1 MFKIFSTD
9 SKRRCGAFSVTNV
22 AFFAIFVFI
31 FTLLFICTS
40 CKSSQNSE
48 GLIAP
53 PTFPNSQPQST
64 NDSLGDSVAQKT
76 QNPTGNGLSTESG
89 ATTESGAPTES
100 AAPTSFPT
108 PEPGTP
114 DKLGLYIADD
124 NERTFVDKFSSK
136 WIVGNDIDCFE
147 VLASNEKSFSGK
159 FDKLWQT
166 TWEGFPNTKNVKVG
180 YKLDIHLL
188 SDENSSDKIS
198 SDKIISFDVK
208 SPKDVLPYREY
219 IEVYLYDD
227 IHVSGWYSHLEEDDM
242 NDETI
247 MTSIKMLATEKQSE
261 IEKIHLTAYLYTTD
275 MPERRI
281 LSYAADIINANLL
294 P

>member
-9 SKRRCGAFSVTNV
+9 AKRRCGAFSVTNV

-76 QNPTGNGLSTESG
+76 QNPTGNGLSTES
-89 ATTESGAPTES
+89 SAPTES

-114 DKLGLYIADD
+114 DKLGLYIAE
-124 NERTFVDKFSSK
+124 NGERIFVDKFSSK
-136 WIVGNDIDCFE
+136 WIVGKDIDCFE

-166 TWEGFPNTKNVKVG
+166 AWESFSNTKNVKVG

-198 SDKIISFDVK
+198 SNKIISFDVK

-247 MTSIKMLATEKQSE
+247 MTSVKLTATEKQSE
-261 IEKIHLTAYLYTTD
+261 ISKIHLAAYFYTTD
-275 MPERRI
+275 MPQRSI
-281 LSYAADIINANLL
+281 ASYAIDVINDTSSN
-294 P
+294 

>member
-9 SKRRCGAFSVTNV
+9 AKWRCGAFSVTNV

-53 PTFPNSQPQST
+53 PTFPNSQPHST
-64 NDSLGDSVAQKT
+64 NDPLGDSVAQKT
-76 QNPTGNGLSTESG
+76 QNPTGNGLS
-89 ATTESGAPTES
+89 TESGAPTES

-114 DKLGLYIADD
+114 DKLGLYIAE
-124 NERTFVDKFSSK
+124 NGERIFVDKFSSK
-136 WIVGNDIDCFE
+136 WIVGKDIDCFE
-147 VLASNEKSFSGK
+147 VLASDEKSLSGK
-159 FDKLWQT
+159 FGELWKT
-166 TWEGFPNTKNVKVG
+166 AWESFSNTKNVKVG

-242 NDETI
+242 NGETI
-247 MTSIKMLATEKQSE
+247 MTSVKLTATEKQSE
-261 IEKIHLTAYLYTTD
+261 ISKIHLTAYFYTTD
-275 MPERRI
+275 MPQRSI
-281 LSYAADIINANLL
+281 ASYAIDVINDTSSN
-294 P
+294 